1 MTAEPRPLPAPP
13 AAAVT
18 PVVAPVA
25 AAVAAAPARKAIL
38 PETTDAMPWP
48 SPQEIK
54 KESNPFTDRDWRM
67 FTYAWAGMI
76 VRAMVIFGVVFTVFQ
91 YIETSEEKR
100 INKTFELLEIWER
113 PEYQEANLAVR
124 QRISDLNAR
133 YASLLGKDPSPTQLA
148 VYMERV
154 GVEAMSAD
162 GGTMPLPEFKKQFDA
177 LAFFLTRV
185 ATCVQANQCSR
196 QVTDDYFR
204 DLSVSFWS
212 YFSRYVRQVRAA
224 GSTTFAVPIEEYV
237 TGRRPEISDP
247 ITAAERRAG

>member
-1 MTAEPRPLPAPP
+1 MTGTSRPLPATP
-13 AAAVT
+13 A
-18 PVVAPVA
+18 VVPAPVA
-25 AAVAAAPARKAIL
+25 AAPAAKAAL

-48 SPQEIK
+48 STQEVK

-67 FTYAWAGMI
+67 FVYAWAGMI
-76 VRAMVIFGVVFTVFQ
+76 VRVVVIFGALFTVYQ
-91 YIETSEEKR
+91 YLETSEEKR

-113 PEYQEANLAVR
+113 PENQEANLAVR
-124 QRISDLNAR
+124 QRIGDLNAR
-133 YASLLGKDPSPTQLA
+133 YASLLGKEPSPTELA

-162 GGTMPLPEFKKQFDA
+162 GGSMPIADFKKQFDT

-204 DLSVSFWS
+204 DLSVSFWN
-212 YFSRYVRQVRAA
+212 YFGRYVRQVRAA

-237 TGRRPEISDP
+237 TGRRPTVSDP
-247 ITAAERRAG
+247 IAANRRQPG